1 MCNRNNTPSEIKIE
15 RYFRIGREFPGWWR
29 NKRNSS
35 VAAAPTI
42 LGAMRL
48 SRLFLCST
56 VLLLSLVSLMLV
68 RTMWTDWQ
76 DVRRAEFGLD
86 AMELAYA
93 AMKVAEHA
101 SAERGPAIPV
111 LNDPP
116 SDALRKRLTQFQ
128 LETDAAFD
136 VALTRLRRREEA
148 ELLTALPVLERAR
161 TQVQAA
167 RQELERVAALPQA
180 ERAAVDKRRTRQV
193 IDQMFEVVDTV
204 LEAVTLLSASAERI
218 HPSLSLPLVG
228 ARYAAELREHA
239 GRLGS
244 QFTAP
249 LASGSPLGPQE
260 RDGIPRMLGRIEQL
274 KALLDVKARTSLSD
288 PRIDAALQAQQ
299 ERYFGQS
306 LPFIAEI
313 TARGLAGL
321 PYGMDSAQFVSRH
334 VPGMRSIVDLRD
346 TLHEVGREQ
355 TLEKVAAA
363 WRRLRVNALIGC
375 CILVL
380 EVGVFITLRR
390 RVLSPLLL
398 ITQHMMELMRGRL
411 NRQLPAVQRSD
422 EIGELQSAVH
432 ALQASLQRTQ
442 ELEAERETLITELRQ
457 LSHRDHLTGLM
468 NRRAFDDQAP
478 AQLAQAERHRWP
490 LALMLFDLDHFKRIN
505 DQHGHE
511 TGDQLLQHAA
521 KLAQAQLRRGDLLA
535 RYGGEEFIALL
546 PDCDDKA
553 ALALAERLRQAL
565 QQPLH
570 RPDGSMLNLSA
581 SFGLAVQP
589 AGLQS
594 SLPELF
600 SRADT
605 ALYAAK
611 AKGRNQVQLAL

>member
-1 MCNRNNTPSEIKIE
+1 
-15 RYFRIGREFPGWWR
+15 
-29 NKRNSS
+29 
-35 VAAAPTI
+35 
-42 LGAMRL
+42 MRL
-48 SRLFLCST
+48 SRLFLCT
-56 VLLLSLVSLMLV
+56 TALLLGLVSLMLV

-76 DVRRAEFGLD
+76 GVRRAESGLA

-93 AMKVAEHA
+93 AMQVAEHA

-128 LETDAAFD
+128 QATDVAFD
-136 VALTRLRRREEA
+136 VALTRLRQREEA

-161 TQVQAA
+161 AQMQAA

-180 ERAAVDKRRTRQV
+180 ERAAVDKRSTRKV

-204 LEAVTLLSASAERI
+204 LETVTLLSASAERI

-228 ARYAAELREHA
+228 ARYATELREHA

-260 RDGIPRMLGRIEQL
+260 RDGIPRLLGRIEQL
-274 KALLDVKARTSLSD
+274 KTLLDVKARTSLSD

-306 LPFIAEI
+306 LPFIAEL
-313 TARGLAGL
+313 TARGLADQ
-321 PYGMDSAQFVSRH
+321 PYGMDSAQFVSRY
-334 VPGMRSIVDLRD
+334 VPAMRSIVELRD

-355 TLEKVAAA
+355 ALVEVAAA
-363 WRRLRVNALIGC
+363 RQRLRVNALIGC
-375 CILVL
+375 CILAL

-398 ITQHMMELMRGRL
+398 STRHMVALMRGRL
-411 NRQLPAVQRSD
+411 NQQLPPVQRSD
-422 EIGELQSAVH
+422 EIGQLQAAVH

-468 NRRAFDDQAP
+468 NRRAFDDLAP
-478 AQLAQAERHRWP
+478 AQLAQSERRRWP
-490 LALMLFDLDHFKRIN
+490 LALLLFDLDHFKRIN

-511 TGDQLLQHAA
+511 TGDQVLQHVAQ
-521 KLAQAQLRRGDLLA
+521 LAQAQLRSGDLLA

-546 PDCDDKA
+546 PDCDVDA
-553 ALALAERLRQAL
+553 ALALAERLRQAM
-565 QQPLH
+565 QQEPLH
-570 RPDGSMLNLSA
+570 LPDGSMLHLSA
-581 SFGLAVQP
+581 SFGLATRS
-589 AGLQS
+589 AGLQA

-600 SRADT
+600 SRADA

-611 AKGRNQVQLAL
+611 AQGRNQVQLAD

>member
-1 MCNRNNTPSEIKIE
+1 
-15 RYFRIGREFPGWWR
+15 
-29 NKRNSS
+29 
-35 VAAAPTI
+35 
-42 LGAMRL
+42 MRL
-48 SRLFLCST
+48 SRLFLCTT
-56 VLLLSLVSLMLV
+56 VLLLGLVSLMLV

-76 DVRRAEFGLD
+76 DVRRAEFGLE

-93 AMKVAEHA
+93 AMQVAEHA

-128 LETDAAFD
+128 QTTDAAFD

-148 ELLTALPVLERAR
+148 ELRTALPVLERAR
-161 TQVQAA
+161 AQMQAA

-180 ERAAVDKRRTRQV
+180 ERAAVDKRSTRQV

-260 RDGIPRMLGRIEQL
+260 RDGIPRLLGRIEQL
-274 KALLDVKARTSLSD
+274 KTLLDVKARTSLSD

-313 TARGLAGL
+313 TARGLAGQ
-321 PYGMDSAQFVSRH
+321 PYDMDSAQFVSRY
-334 VPGMRSIVDLRD
+334 VPEMRSIVELRD

-355 TLEKVAAA
+355 ALVEVAAA
-363 WRRLRVNALIGC
+363 WQRLRVNALIGC
-375 CILVL
+375 CILAL

-398 ITQHMMELMRGRL
+398 STRHMMELMRGRL
-411 NRQLPAVQRSD
+411 NQQLPAVQRSD
-422 EIGELQSAVH
+422 EIGELQAAVH

-442 ELEAERETLITELRQ
+442 ELEAERESLITELRQ
-457 LSHRDHLTGLM
+457 LSHCDHLTGLM
-468 NRRAFDDQAP
+468 NRRAFDDLAP
-478 AQLAQAERHRWP
+478 AQLTQAERHRWP
-490 LALMLFDLDHFKRIN
+490 LALLLFDLDHFKYIN

-511 TGDQLLQHAA
+511 AGDQVLQHVAQ
-521 KLAQAQLRRGDLLA
+521 LAQAQLRSGDLLA
-535 RYGGEEFIALL
+535 RYGGEEFIVLL
-546 PDCDDKA
+546 PDCDDQA
-553 ALALAERLRQAL
+553 ALALAERLRQAM
-565 QQPLH
+565 QQPLNL
-570 RPDGSMLNLSA
+570 PDGSMLNLSA
-581 SFGLAVQP
+581 SFGLAAQP
-589 AGLQS
+589 AGPQA
-594 SLPELF
+594 SLADLF
-600 SRADT
+600 SRADA
-605 ALYAAK
+605 ALYVAK
-611 AKGRNQVQLAL
+611 AKGRNQVQLAV

>member
-1 MCNRNNTPSEIKIE
+1 
-15 RYFRIGREFPGWWR
+15 
-29 NKRNSS
+29 
-35 VAAAPTI
+35 
-42 LGAMRL
+42 MRL
-48 SRLFLCST
+48 SRLFLCTT
-56 VLLLSLVSLMLV
+56 VLLLGLVSLMLV
-68 RTMWTDWQ
+68 CTMWTDLQ
-76 DVRRAEFGLD
+76 DVRRAESGLE

-93 AMKVAEHA
+93 AMQVAEHA

-116 SDALRKRLTQFQ
+116 SDTLRKRLTQFQ
-128 LETDAAFD
+128 QETDAAFD
-136 VALTRLRRREEA
+136 VALTRLRQREEA
-148 ELLTALPVLERAR
+148 ELLSALPVLVRAR
-161 TQVQAA
+161 AQMQAA
-167 RQELERVAALPQA
+167 RQKLERVAALPQA
-180 ERAAVDKRRTRQV
+180 ERVAVDKRSTRQV

-260 RDGIPRMLGRIEQL
+260 RDGIPRLLGRIEQL
-274 KALLDVKARTSLSD
+274 KTLLDVKARTSLSD

-313 TARGLAGL
+313 TSRGLAGQ
-321 PYGMDSAQFVSRH
+321 PYGMDSAQFISRY
-334 VPGMRSIVDLRD
+334 VPAMRSIVELRN

-355 TLEKVAAA
+355 ALVEVATA
-363 WRRLRVNALIGC
+363 WQLLRVNALIGC

-390 RVLSPLLL
+390 RLLSPLLL
-398 ITQHMMELMRGRL
+398 STRHMKELMRGRL
-411 NRQLPAVQRSD
+411 NLQLPVVQRID
-422 EIGELQSAVH
+422 EIGELQAAVH

-457 LSHRDHLTGLM
+457 LSNRDHLTGLM
-468 NRRAFDDQAP
+468 NRRAFDDLAP

-490 LALMLFDLDHFKRIN
+490 LALLMFDLDHFKRIN

-511 TGDQLLQHAA
+511 TGDQVLQHVAQ
-521 KLAQAQLRRGDLLA
+521 LAQAQLRSSDLLA

-546 PDCDDKA
+546 PDCDDQA
-553 ALALAERLRQAL
+553 ALALAERLRQAMQ

-570 RPDGSMLNLSA
+570 LPDGSMLNLSA
-581 SFGLAVQP
+581 SFGLAAQP
-589 AGLQS
+589 AGPQA
-594 SLPELF
+594 SLAELF
-600 SRADT
+600 SRADA
-605 ALYAAK
+605 ALYVAK
-611 AKGRNQVQLAL
+611 AKGRNRVQLAV

>member
-1 MCNRNNTPSEIKIE
+1 
-15 RYFRIGREFPGWWR
+15 
-29 NKRNSS
+29 
-35 VAAAPTI
+35 
-42 LGAMRL
+42 MRL
-48 SRLFLCST
+48 SRLFLCTT
-56 VLLLSLVSLMLV
+56 VLLLGLVSLMLV

-76 DVRRAEFGLD
+76 DVRRAESGLE

-93 AMKVAEHA
+93 AMQVAEHA

-116 SDALRKRLTQFQ
+116 LSALRKRLTQFQ
-128 LETDAAFD
+128 QATDAAFD

-148 ELLTALPVLERAR
+148 QLLTALPVLERAR
-161 TQVQAA
+161 VQMQAA

-180 ERAAVDKRRTRQV
+180 ERAAVDKRSTRQV

-260 RDGIPRMLGRIEQL
+260 RDGIPRLLGRIEQL
-274 KALLDVKARTSLSD
+274 KTLLDVKARTSLSD

-313 TARGLAGL
+313 TARGLAGQ
-321 PYGMDSAQFVSRH
+321 PYGMHSAQFVSRY
-334 VPGMRSIVDLRD
+334 VPEMRSIVELRD

-355 TLEKVAAA
+355 ALVEVAAA
-363 WRRLRVNALIGC
+363 WQRLRVNALIGC
-375 CILVL
+375 CILAL

-398 ITQHMMELMRGRL
+398 STRHMMELMRGRL
-411 NRQLPAVQRSD
+411 NQLLPAVQRSD
-422 EIGELQSAVH
+422 EIGELQAAVH

-457 LSHRDHLTGLM
+457 LSQRDHLTGLM
-468 NRRAFDDQAP
+468 NRRAFDDLVP

-490 LALMLFDLDHFKRIN
+490 LALLLFDLDHFKRIN

-511 TGDQLLQHAA
+511 TGDQVLQHVAQ
-521 KLAQAQLRRGDLLA
+521 LAQAQLRSGDLLA

-546 PDCDDKA
+546 PDCDDQA
-553 ALALAERLRQAL
+553 ALALAERLRQTIQ
-565 QQPLH
+565 QQPLLH
-570 RPDGSMLNLSA
+570 LPDGSMLNLSA
-581 SFGLAVQP
+581 SFGLATWP
-589 AGLQS
+589 AGPQA
-594 SLPELF
+594 SLAELF
-600 SRADT
+600 SRADA

-611 AKGRNQVQLAL
+611 AKGRNQVQLAV

>member
-1 MCNRNNTPSEIKIE
+1 
-15 RYFRIGREFPGWWR
+15 
-29 NKRNSS
+29 
-35 VAAAPTI
+35 
-42 LGAMRL
+42 MRL
-48 SRLFLCST
+48 SRLFLCTT
-56 VLLLSLVSLMLV
+56 VLLLGLVSLMLV

-76 DVRRAEFGLD
+76 GVRRAESGLE

-93 AMKVAEHA
+93 AMQVAEHA

-128 LETDAAFD
+128 QATDAAFD

-161 TQVQAA
+161 AQMQAA

-180 ERAAVDKRRTRQV
+180 ERAAVDKRSTRKV

-204 LEAVTLLSASAERI
+204 LETVTLLSASAERI
-218 HPSLSLPLVG
+218 HPSLSLSLVG
-228 ARYAAELREHA
+228 SRYATELREHA

-274 KALLDVKARTSLSD
+274 KTLLDVKARTSLSD

-306 LPFIAEI
+306 LPVIAEL
-313 TARGLAGL
+313 TARGLADQ
-321 PYGMDSAQFVSRH
+321 PYGMDSAQFVSRY
-334 VPGMRSIVDLRD
+334 VPAMRSIVELRD

-355 TLEKVAAA
+355 ALVEVAAA
-363 WRRLRVNALIGC
+363 RQRLRVNALIGC
-375 CILVL
+375 CILAL

-398 ITQHMMELMRGRL
+398 STRHMVALMRGRL
-411 NRQLPAVQRSD
+411 NQQLPAVQRSD
-422 EIGELQSAVH
+422 EIGQLQAAVH
-432 ALQASLQRTQ
+432 ALQTSLQRTQ

-468 NRRAFDDQAP
+468 NRRAFDDLAP
-478 AQLAQAERHRWP
+478 ALLAQSERRRWP
-490 LALMLFDLDHFKRIN
+490 LALLLFDLDHFKGIN

-511 TGDQLLQHAA
+511 TGDQVLQHVAQ
-521 KLAQAQLRRGDLLA
+521 LAQAQLRSGDLLA

-546 PDCDDKA
+546 PDCDEQA
-553 ALALAERLRQAL
+553 ALALAERLRQAMQ

-570 RPDGSMLNLSA
+570 LPDGSMLNLSA
-581 SFGLAVQP
+581 SFGLAARP
-589 AGLQS
+589 AGLQA

-600 SRADT
+600 SRADA

-611 AKGRNQVQLAL
+611 AQGRNQVQLAD

>member
-15 RYFRIGREFPGWWR
+15 RHFRIGREFSGCWR

-35 VAAAPTI
+35 AAAAPTI
-42 LGAMRL
+42 LGTMRL
-48 SRLFLCST
+48 SRLFLCTT
-56 VLLLSLVSLMLV
+56 VLLLGLVSLMLV
-68 RTMWTDWQ
+68 RTLWTDWL
-76 DVRRAEFGLD
+76 DVRRAEAGLE

-93 AMKVAEHA
+93 AMQVAEHA

-136 VALTRLRRREEA
+136 VALTRLRRRDEA

-161 TQVQAA
+161 TQMQTA

-260 RDGIPRMLGRIEQL
+260 RDGIPRLLGRIEQL

-288 PRIDAALQAQQ
+288 PRIDAALQVQQ
-299 ERYFGQS
+299 EHYFGQS

-313 TARGLAGL
+313 TARGLAGQ
-321 PYGMDSAQFVSRH
+321 PYGMDSAQFISRY
-334 VPGMRSIVDLRD
+334 VPEMHSIVELRD
-346 TLHEVGREQ
+346 ALHEVGREQ
-355 TLEKVAAA
+355 AWGEVAAA
-363 WRRLRVNALIGC
+363 WQRLRFNALIGC

-390 RVLSPLLL
+390 RVLAPLLL
-398 ITQHMMELMRGRL
+398 ITQHMMELMHGKL
-411 NRQLPAVQRSD
+411 NQQLPAVHRRD
-422 EIGELQSAVH
+422 EIGELQAAVH
-432 ALQASLQRTQ
+432 ALQTSLQRTQ
-442 ELEAERETLITELRQ
+442 ELEAERETLITELRL

-490 LALMLFDLDHFKRIN
+490 LTLMLFDLDHFKRIN

-521 KLAQAQLRRGDLLA
+521 QLAQVQLRRGDLLA

-546 PDCDDKA
+546 PDCDDQA
-553 ALALAERLRQAL
+553 ALALAERLRQAM

-600 SRADT
+600 SRADA

>member
-1 MCNRNNTPSEIKIE
+1 MCNRNHTPSEIKIE
-15 RYFRIGREFPGWWR
+15 RRFRICRESPGWWR

-35 VAAAPTI
+35 PAAAPTI
-42 LGAMRL
+42 LGTMRL
-48 SRLFLCST
+48 SRLFLCTT
-56 VLLLSLVSLMLV
+56 VLLLGLVSLMLV
-68 RTMWTDWQ
+68 RTLWTDWL
-76 DVRRAEFGLD
+76 DVRRAEAGLE

-93 AMKVAEHA
+93 AMQVAEHA

-128 LETDAAFD
+128 LATDAAFD
-136 VALTRLRRREEA
+136 VALTRLRQREEA

-161 TQVQAA
+161 TQMQAA
-167 RQELERVAALPQA
+167 RQELERVAALSQA
-180 ERAAVDKRRTRQV
+180 ERAAVDKRSTRQV

-260 RDGIPRMLGRIEQL
+260 RDGIPRLLGRIEQL

-299 ERYFGQS
+299 EHYFSQS

-313 TARGLAGL
+313 TARGLAGQ
-321 PYGMDSAQFVSRH
+321 PYGMSSAQFISRY
-334 VPGMRSIVDLRD
+334 VPEMRSIVELRD

-355 TLEKVAAA
+355 AWGEVAAA
-363 WRRLRVNALIGC
+363 WQRLRFNALIGC

-380 EVGVFITLRR
+380 QVGVFITLRR
-390 RVLSPLLL
+390 RVLAPLLL
-398 ITQHMMELMRGRL
+398 ITKHMMELMRGRL
-411 NRQLPAVQRSD
+411 NQQLPAVQRSD
-422 EIGELQSAVH
+422 EIGELQAAVL

-442 ELEAERETLITELRQ
+442 ELEAERETLISELRL

-490 LALMLFDLDHFKRIN
+490 LALLLFDLDHFKRIN

-521 KLAQAQLRRGDLLA
+521 QLAQAQLRRGDLLA

-546 PDCDDKA
+546 PGCDDQA
-553 ALALAERLRQAL
+553 ALVLAERLRQAM

-570 RPDGSMLNLSA
+570 RPDGSILNLSA

-600 SRADT
+600 SRADA
-605 ALYAAK
+605 ALYEAK
-611 AKGRNQVQLAL
+611 AKGRNRVQLAL

>member
-1 MCNRNNTPSEIKIE
+1 
-15 RYFRIGREFPGWWR
+15 
-29 NKRNSS
+29 
-35 VAAAPTI
+35 
-42 LGAMRL
+42 MRL
-48 SRLFLCST
+48 SRLFLCT
-56 VLLLSLVSLMLV
+56 TGLLLGLVSLMLV

-76 DVRRAEFGLD
+76 GVRRAESGLE

-93 AMKVAEHA
+93 AMQVAEHA

-116 SDALRKRLTQFQ
+116 SDALHKRLTQFQ
-128 LETDAAFD
+128 QATDAAFEA
-136 VALTRLRRREEA
+136 ALTRLRRSEEA

-161 TQVQAA
+161 AQMQAA
-167 RQELERVAALPQA
+167 RQELERVAALAQA
-180 ERAAVDKRRTRQV
+180 ERAAVDKRSTRQV

-228 ARYAAELREHA
+228 ARYATELREHA

-260 RDGIPRMLGRIEQL
+260 RDGIPRLLGRIEQL
-274 KALLDVKARTSLSD
+274 KTLLDVKARTSLSD
-288 PRIDAALQAQQ
+288 PRIYAALEAQQ

-306 LPFIAEI
+306 LPFIAEL
-313 TARGLAGL
+313 TARGLTDQ
-321 PYGMDSAQFVSRH
+321 PYGMDSAQFVSRY
-334 VPGMRSIVDLRD
+334 VPAMRSIVELRD

-355 TLEKVAAA
+355 AQVEVAAA
-363 WRRLRVNALIGC
+363 RQRLRVNALIGG
-375 CILVL
+375 CILAL

-398 ITQHMMELMRGRL
+398 STRHMVALMRGRL
-411 NRQLPAVQRSD
+411 NQQLPAVQRSD
-422 EIGELQSAVH
+422 EIGELQAAVH

-468 NRRAFDDQAP
+468 NRRAFDELAP

-490 LALMLFDLDHFKRIN
+490 LALLLFDLDHFKRIN

-511 TGDQLLQHAA
+511 TGDQVLQHAA
-521 KLAQAQLRRGDLLA
+521 QLAQAQLRSGDLLA

-546 PDCDDKA
+546 PNCDAQA
-553 ALALAERLRQAL
+553 ALALAGRLRQAL
-565 QQPLH
+565 QQQPLH
-570 RPDGSMLNLSA
+570 LPDGSMLNLSA
-581 SFGLAVQP
+581 SFGLAVRP
-589 AGLQS
+589 AGLPA

-600 SRADT
+600 SRADA
-605 ALYAAK
+605 ALYEAK
-611 AKGRNQVQLAL
+611 AKGRNQVQLAA

>member
-1 MCNRNNTPSEIKIE
+1 MLAT
-15 RYFRIGREFPGWWR
+15 
-29 NKRNSS
+29 
-35 VAAAPTI
+35 
-42 LGAMRL
+42 MRL
-48 SRLFLCST
+48 SRLFLSTT

-76 DVRRAEFGLD
+76 GVRRAESGLD
-86 AMELAYA
+86 AMELAFA
-93 AMKVAEHA
+93 TMQVAEHA

-128 LETDAAFD
+128 QATDAAFD
-136 VALTRLRRREEA
+136 AALKRLRQREEA
-148 ELLTALPVLERAR
+148 ELLPALPVLERAR
-161 TQVQAA
+161 AQMQAA
-167 RQELERVAALPQA
+167 RRELERVAALPQA
-180 ERAAVDKRRTRQV
+180 ERVAVDKRSTRQV
-193 IDQMFEVVDTV
+193 IDQMFGVVDTV
-204 LEAVTLLSASAERI
+204 LEAVTMLSASAERI

-249 LASGSPLGPQE
+249 LARGAPLGPQE
-260 RDGIPRMLGRIEQL
+260 RDGIPRLLGRIEQL

-306 LPFIAEI
+306 LPFIAEV
-313 TARGLAGL
+313 TARGLAGQ
-321 PYGMDSAQFVSRH
+321 PYGMDSAQFISRY
-334 VPGMRSIVDLRD
+334 VPAMRSIVELRD
-346 TLHEVGREQ
+346 TLHEIGREQ
-355 TLEKVAAA
+355 ALAEVAAA

-375 CILVL
+375 CILAL

-398 ITQHMMELMRGRL
+398 STRHMVALMRGRL
-411 NRQLPAVQRSD
+411 NQQLPAVQRSD
-422 EIGELQSAVH
+422 EIGELQAAMH

-468 NRRAFDDQAP
+468 NRRAFDDLGP

-490 LALMLFDLDHFKRIN
+490 LALLLFDLDHFKRIN

-511 TGDQLLQHAA
+511 IGDQVLQHVAQ
-521 KLAQAQLRRGDLLA
+521 LAQAQLRSGDLLA

-546 PDCDDKA
+546 PDCDDQA
-553 ALALAERLRQAL
+553 ALALAERLRQAIQ
-565 QQPLH
+565 QQPPRL
-570 RPDGSMLNLSA
+570 PDGSTLNLSA
-581 SFGLAVQP
+581 SFGLAARP
-589 AGLQS
+589 AGLQA
-594 SLPELF
+594 SLTELF
-600 SRADT
+600 SRADA

-611 AKGRNQVQLAL
+611 AKGRNQVQLAA